1 MTIAEA
7 GRRLRAR
14 EISCAELVEQA
25 LQGAERDKAALNAF
39 ITISADQ
46 ARARARELDS
56 ELSDGTDRGPLHG
69 IPIGLKDLFYTR
81 GVRTTNGSKLFADFT
96 PDYDATV
103 VSRLQDAG
111 AISIGK
117 LNMHECAYGI
127 SSSNPHY
134 GPVRNP
140 HNPEHIPGGSSGGS
154 GASVATETIFCGMGS
169 DTGGSIR
176 IPAAF
181 CGVVGLKATFGR
193 VSRHGCFPLGL
204 SLDHMGP
211 LTRTVRDSA
220 QVLNAIAGPDGHDE
234 ACSDRA
240 VEDYVPGDDP
250 SLKGTRIGLPEN
262 FYVEKLDPEVRDGF
276 QRAVRQAE
284 LEGATMVPVRIPDP
298 EGLIAV
304 ARAILLAEASSV
316 MQPYWDR
323 RDDLGP
329 DVLTL
334 IDQGRLVPAT
344 HYVNAQRARRELMR
358 AYARLFE
365 SIDVLFTPAI
375 PMPAPS
381 IGQTTV
387 RLGDSDEDTRLSTT
401 RFMRGINVLGN
412 PAMSIP
418 CGWSSAG
425 LPIGLQ
431 IVGRAWAERA
441 MLDCSAAMEQA
452 LRPVVNRPPAASA

>member
-1 MTIAEA
+1 MTILEA
-7 GRRLRAR
+7 ARKLRAR
-14 EISCAELVEQA
+14 ELSCAELVEQA
-25 LQGAERDKAALNAF
+25 LAGTERDKALNAF
-39 ITISADQ
+39 ITVTASQ
-46 ARARARELDS
+46 ARARARELDT
-56 ELSDGTDRGPLHG
+56 ELSSGNDLGPLHG
-69 IPIGLKDLFYTR
+69 IPVAFKDLYFTK
-81 GVRTTNGSKLFADFT
+81 GVKTTNGSKLFADFT

-103 VSRLQDAG
+103 VAKLEAAG

-127 SSSNPHY
+127 TSSNPHY

-140 HNPEHIPGGSSGGS
+140 HNPDHIPGGSSGGS
-154 GASVATETIFCGMGS
+154 GTAVATGTIFCGMGS

-176 IPAAF
+176 IPASF

-211 LTRTVRDSA
+211 LTRTVRDA
-220 QVLNAIAGPDGHDE
+220 ALVLNAIAGPDGHDE
-234 ACSDRA
+234 ACTARP
-240 VEDYVPGDDP
+240 VEDYLPGSQA

-262 FYVEKLDPEVRDGF
+262 FYVEKLDTEVRDAF
-276 QRAVRQAE
+276 RHALELAE
-284 LEGATMVPVRIPDP
+284 AEGARIVPVRIPDP
-298 EGLIAV
+298 DGLIAV
-304 ARAILLAEASSV
+304 ARVILLAEGSSV
-316 MQPYWDR
+316 MQPHWHR
-323 RDDLGP
+323 RDDFGP

-334 IDQGRLVPAT
+334 FDQGRLVPAT
-344 HYVNAQRARRELMR
+344 QYINAQRVRREMMR
-358 AYARLFE
+358 DYAKLFE
-365 SIDVLFTPAI
+365 QIDVLFTPAI
-375 PMPAPS
+375 PMPAPR

-418 CGWSSAG
+418 CGWSAAG

-431 IVGRAWAERA
+431 IVGRPWAERA
-441 MLDCSAAMEQA
+441 MLDSAAAMEQA
-452 LRPVVNRPPAASA
+452 LTPVVNRSPAASA